1 MKNEFKKITFQVT
14 TLKNIEIALNEEF
27 TTEQRKALN
36 REGKGRGTENDY
48 EVVKRIL
55 AKKLSCSP
63 NEIVDLEIW
72 SVDK

>member
-14 TLKNIEIALNEEF
+14 TLKNIEVSLNKDF
-27 TTEQRKALN
+27 STEQRKALN

-55 AKKLSCSP
+55 AKKLSCKP
-63 NEIVDLEIW
+63 EEIIDLEIW
-72 SVDK
+72 GVE